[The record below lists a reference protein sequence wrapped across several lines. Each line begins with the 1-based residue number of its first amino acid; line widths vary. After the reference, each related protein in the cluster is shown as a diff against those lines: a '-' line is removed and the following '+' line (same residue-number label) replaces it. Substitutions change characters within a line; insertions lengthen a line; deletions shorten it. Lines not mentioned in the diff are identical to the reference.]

1 MKRKCLI
8 AVFISVFIACIM
20 CAFAA
25 CFSGVHTVKYVAG
38 DGGYIE
44 GESVQKVADGENGT
58 MVVAVP
64 YSGYAFSGWSDGV
77 LTAERTDISVSKDI
91 SVRANFE
98 KLGSVS
104 ITYFADEGGYIQGE
118 AEQWGEPGE
127 SATPVTAV
135 ADNGYLFDGWSDGVL
150 TAERTDTYADDC
162 SLNFTARFKRVD
174 TEQFAGGIGS
184 EAYPYLIETKEQLEN
199 VKLYPNS
206 NFRLMKDITLPA
218 VEEGQ
223 TNLQLLDDGV
233 YFNGVFDGNGHAIS
247 GLTISGSD
255 GAYTGLFGNLAG
267 EVRGLKLEN
276 VNISGFGYVGGI
288 AGYSLGV
295 ITDCFVSGSVT
306 LLSDADA
313 KFACAG
319 GVVGYIDNSPQNSG
333 EVFCVSEVSAKIQV
347 YVQQIGE
354 GFNLGGLFGYVS
366 DSLTVKNCSA
376 EGSIVFGGEN
386 IVYNGSAA
394 GGIVGCCGEGVVLSG
409 CNSAVNITDGYI
421 VGGLAGAAG
430 GDASIADCYATG
442 NVYGSGFS
450 GGLIGVGG
458 NGVSVENCY
467 SSGDV
472 VSEFSCGG
480 LIGGL
485 GSDGALKNCYASGT
499 VTCVG
504 CISYDPDV
512 SMDVCVGGLAGYID
526 KNTGIDRCYAMGDV
540 TASNDADICVGGLV
554 GKAEGGN
561 SISESYAAG
570 NVAAKPALRKQIS
583 YVLDVNLF
591 VGGLVGRMCYWDNVI
606 INCFSSGSL
615 SAEEGDYAD
624 NFNAV
629 LVGGGLIGET
639 VYADISYSYT
649 VSRFAEGV
657 VADKKVIGGV
667 VGSAYDLSIANVHW
681 YAVQLYEPDL
691 GYWHYSGWAD
701 ITLGAQSHMDLSEFY
716 TLASVL
722 NKGQGASVWG
732 NVGEN
737 SYPSLIRLAL

>member
-8 AVFISVFIACIM
+8 AVFIPVFIACIM

-25 CFSGVHTVKYVAG
+25 CFSGVHTVKYATET
-38 DGGYIE
+38 GGYIE
-44 GESVQKVADGENGT
+44 GECVQEVKDGENGT

-91 SVRANFE
+91 SVRANFD

-206 NFRLMKDITLPA
+206 SFRLMKDITLPA

-223 TNLQLLDDGV
+223 TNLQPLDGGA
-233 YFNGVFDGNGHAIS
+233 YFNGVFDGNGHTIS

-333 EVFCVSEVSAKIQV
+333 EVPCVSEVSAKIQV

-376 EGSIVFGGEN
+376 EGSVVFGGEN

-554 GKAEGGN
+554 GKAEGEN

-570 NVAAKPALRKQIS
+570 NVAAKLALRKQIT
-583 YVLDVNLF
+583 YVRDVNLY

-667 VGSAYDLSIANVHW
+667 VGSAYDLNIANVHW
-681 YAVQLYEPDL
+681 YAARMNEYDL
-691 GYWHYSGWAD
+691 GYCHYLGLED
-701 ITLGAQSHMDLSEFY
+701 VTLGAQSHMDLSEFY

>member
-98 KLGSVS
+98 KLGTVS

-206 NFRLMKDITLPA
+206 NFRLIKDITLPA

-223 TNLQLLDDGV
+223 TNLQPLDGGA
-233 YFNGVFDGNGHAIS
+233 YFNGVFDGNGHTIS

-276 VNISGFGYVGGI
+276 VNISGFGYVGGV
-288 AGYSLGV
+288 AGYSTGV
-295 ITDCFVSGSVT
+295 ISDCFVSGSVT

-333 EVFCVSEVSAKIQV
+333 EVPCVSEVSAKIQV

-430 GDASIADCYATG
+430 GDACIADCYATG

-485 GSDGALKNCYASGT
+485 GSDGTLKKLL
-499 VTCVG
+499 CVRHG
-504 CISYDPDV
+504 Y
-512 SMDVCVGGLAGYID
+512 VCWLH
-526 KNTGIDRCYAMGDV
+526 K
-540 TASNDADICVGGLV
+540 L
-554 GKAEGGN
+554 
-561 SISESYAAG
+561 
-570 NVAAKPALRKQIS
+570 
-583 YVLDVNLF
+583 
-591 VGGLVGRMCYWDNVI
+591 
-606 INCFSSGSL
+606 
-615 SAEEGDYAD
+615 
-624 NFNAV
+624 
-629 LVGGGLIGET
+629 
-639 VYADISYSYT
+639 
-649 VSRFAEGV
+649 
-657 VADKKVIGGV
+657 
-667 VGSAYDLSIANVHW
+667 
-681 YAVQLYEPDL
+681 
-691 GYWHYSGWAD
+691 
-701 ITLGAQSHMDLSEFY
+701 
-716 TLASVL
+716 
-722 NKGQGASVWG
+722 
-732 NVGEN
+732 
-737 SYPSLIRLAL
+737 